1 MYTALEASEEGL
13 RADLEK
19 KQAGKVAGGAKF
31 AVPKDDERAPRTEE
45 EMEKE
50 AKWLQ
55 TFF

>member
-1 MYTALEASEEGL
+1 MYPALEASEEGL

-19 KQAGKVAGGAKF
+19 KQAGSGSGGAKF

-50 AKWLQ
+50 AKWLE